1 MLYDINFIIG
11 LLITLLLSTFAYFYF
26 SQKIEE
32 QNEKLNAV
40 SMVVRAM
47 AEEMAYFRNTG
58 QAAFLEKAPL
68 AKEGGEGATE
78 TKVFEFGLA
87 NIGMNGST
95 NVGGGG
101 DDNLEERSNELQ
113 LIAVSDDEDSDDQY
127 SDSDG
132 DSDDHSGSGSDEED
146 DDTELC
152 SVSNAEVEVEDLE
165 MLDGNFISQGVTDY
179 KKEENN
185 EPNEPNEPNEHIKS
199 IKLDMSVGD
208 LEELGIFEG
217 LGETSDKLDIT
228 ETKLVEVDDVALKP
242 LIDEDH
248 MKPGSTDYKKMPLS
262 KLRSIVVEKKLCED
276 ASKMKKPELLEL
288 LKPFAENMD

>member
-47 AEEMAYFRNTG
+47 AEEMAYFRNNG
-58 QAAFLEKAPL
+58 QATLVQKAPL
-68 AKEGGEGATE
+68 SEEGRDTGMAE
-78 TKVFEFGLA
+78 TKVFEIGLA
-87 NIGMNGST
+87 NIGRNGSP
-95 NVGGGG
+95 NVGGDG
-101 DDNLEERSNELQ
+101 NLEERSNNLQ
-113 LIAVSDDEDSDDQY
+113 LIAVSDDDESDS
-127 SDSDG
+127 SDSDEE
-132 DSDDHSGSGSDEED
+132 SDECSDTSEECSD

-152 SVSNAEVEVEDLE
+152 SVSNEEVEVEDLE
-165 MLDGNFISQGVTDY
+165 MLEGALISKSLEDY

-185 EPNEPNEPNEHIKS
+185 GNNENNENIKS
-199 IKLDMSVGD
+199 IKLDMNMGD
-208 LEELGIFEG
+208 LEEFGIFEG
-217 LGETSDKLDIT
+217 LGETASKLAAT
-228 ETKLVEVDDVALKP
+228 ETKVIEVAELQP
-242 LIDEDH
+242 LIDDDQ
-248 MKPGSTDYKKMPLS
+248 MKVGTTDYKKMPLS

-288 LKPFAENMD
+288 LKPFIGNID

>member
-1 MLYDINFIIG
+1 MSMLYDINFIIG

-47 AEEMAYFRNTG
+47 AEDMAYFRNTG
-58 QAAFLEKAPL
+58 QATLVEKAPF
-68 AKEGGEGATE
+68 AKEGGSGQTE
-78 TKVFEFGLA
+78 TKVFEIGLA
-87 NIGMNGST
+87 NIGINGSV
-95 NVGGGG
+95 NNLG
-101 DDNLEERSNELQ
+101 DGDNLEERSNELH
-113 LIAVSDDEDSDDQY
+113 LIAVSDDEDSD
-127 SDSDG
+127 
-132 DSDDHSGSGSDEED
+132 SDDQSESDEDSDEED

-152 SVSNAEVEVEDLE
+152 SVSNADVDIGEVEVFDGDL
-165 MLDGNFISQGVTDY
+165 ISQGLTDY

-185 EPNEPNEPNEHIKS
+185 ENNGTNGNIKS
-199 IKLDMSVGD
+199 IKLDMNIGD
-208 LEELGIFEG
+208 LEEFGIFEE
-217 LGETSDKLDIT
+217 LGETHGKQDVA
-228 ETKLVEVDDVALKP
+228 ETKVVEVDVAALQP

-248 MKPGSTDYKKMPLS
+248 MKSGSTDYKKMPLS

-288 LKPFAENMD
+288 LKPFIGNID

>member
-1 MLYDINFIIG
+1 MSMLYDINFIIG

-47 AEEMAYFRNTG
+47 AEEMAYFRNAG

-68 AKEGGEGATE
+68 SQGVGKSGGLAEGGSGQTE
-78 TKVFEFGLA
+78 TKVFEIGLA
-87 NIGMNGST
+87 NIGINGST
-95 NVGGGG
+95 NT
-101 DDNLEERSNELQ
+101 LEDKSNDLQ
-113 LIAVSDDEDSDDQY
+113 LIAVSDDEDSDSSDT
-127 SDSDG
+127 DSDR
-132 DSDDHSGSGSDEED
+132 DSDEESECGSD

-152 SVSNAEVEVEDLE
+152 SVSNEEVEVEDLE
-165 MLDGNFISQGVTDY
+165 MLNGDLISQGLTDY

-185 EPNEPNEPNEHIKS
+185 GNNGNIKS
-199 IKLDMSVGD
+199 IKLDINMED

-217 LGETSDKLDIT
+217 LGETTSKLDVT
-228 ETKLVEVDDVALKP
+228 ETKVVNVAELQP
-242 LIDEDH
+242 LIDDDQ
-248 MKPGSTDYKKMPLS
+248 MKSGSTDYKKMPLN

-276 ASKMKKPELLEL
+276 ASKMKKTELLEL
-288 LKPFAENMD
+288 LKPFIGNID

>member
-58 QAAFLEKAPL
+58 QAALTEKVPL
-68 AKEGGEGATE
+68 PEEGRETGLAE
-78 TKVFEFGLA
+78 TKVFEIGLA
-87 NIGMNGST
+87 NIGRNGST
-95 NVGGGG
+95 NVGGDG
-101 DDNLEERSNELQ
+101 NLEERSNELH
-113 LIAVSDDEDSDDQY
+113 LIAVSDDDEDSDS
-127 SDSDG
+127 SDSDE
-132 DSDDHSGSGSDEED
+132 DSDEESGSD

-152 SVSNAEVEVEDLE
+152 SVSNEEVEVEDLE
-165 MLDGNFISQGVTDY
+165 MLDGSLISQGLIDY

-185 EPNEPNEPNEHIKS
+185 GGNGDNGNNGNIKS
-199 IKLDMSVGD
+199 IKLDINVED
-208 LEELGIFEG
+208 LEEFGIFEG
-217 LGETSDKLDIT
+217 LGETADKVDVT
-228 ETKLVEVDDVALKP
+228 ETKVVEVVGLQP
-242 LIDEDH
+242 LIEDDQI
-248 MKPGSTDYKKMPLS
+248 KAEPTDYKKMPLS
-262 KLRSIVVEKKLCED
+262 KLRSIVVEKKLCDD

-288 LKPFAENMD
+288 LKPFIGNMD

>member
-58 QAAFLEKAPL
+58 QAAFSEKAPL
-68 AKEGGEGATE
+68 TEGGAAQTE
-78 TKVFEFGLA
+78 TKVFEIGLA
-87 NIGMNGST
+87 NIGINGST
-95 NVGGGG
+95 NVGSG
-101 DDNLEERSNELQ
+101 DNLEERSNELQ
-113 LIAVSDDEDSDDQY
+113 LIAVSDDEDSD
-127 SDSDG
+127 SDSASDEES
-132 DSDDHSGSGSDEED
+132 DSASDDGADSED

-165 MLDGNFISQGVTDY
+165 MLNGDLINQELTDY
-179 KKEENN
+179 KKEENDAN
-185 EPNEPNEPNEHIKS
+185 NGNIKS
-199 IKLDMSVGD
+199 IKLDLNMED
-208 LEELGIFEG
+208 LEEFGIFEE
-217 LGETSDKLDIT
+217 LGVSASKLDVA
-228 ETKLVEVDDVALKP
+228 ETKVVDVAELKP
-242 LIDEDH
+242 LIEEDY
-248 MKPGSTDYKKMPLS
+248 MKAGSTDYKKMPLS

-288 LKPFAENMD
+288 LKPFIGNMD